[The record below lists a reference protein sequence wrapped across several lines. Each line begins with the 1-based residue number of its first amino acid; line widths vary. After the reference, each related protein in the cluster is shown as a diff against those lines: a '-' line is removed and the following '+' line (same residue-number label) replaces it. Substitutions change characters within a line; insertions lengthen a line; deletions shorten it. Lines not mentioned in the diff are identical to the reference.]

1 MKVGVLIIGL
11 ILYTCRYTYQETK
24 EKYNFPFSKSLKKE
38 KIVNEFFR
46 QFKSLTVEI
55 M

>member
-24 EKYNFPFSKSLKKE
+24 EKYNFPFSKSLKKQTT
-38 KIVNEFFR
+38 IINFFVHEFKF
-46 QFKSLTVEI
+46 LTG
-55 M
+55 MM